1 MTLSQELYDQL
12 NQLDLKKARRSKVDQ
27 FQREII
33 FLRQNKLTYSKI
45 KSWLKKEKNL
55 DISISQLAHCVNV
68 RWKNEAY

>member
-27 FQREII
+27 FQREIT

-68 RWKNEAY
+68 RWKNETY